1 LAKTAEQKVSGSQ
14 FLRGYVFLGSSL
26 LVALV
31 FIFTNRMVQKLDE
44 QANTLSGV
52 LAHFFAVAAIP
63 ASRDQSIAPIY
74 KEVLSKVNFPVVV
87 TDIDGRPYAWS
98 GIGISVDAVSAEETA
113 IMDPKNPPVGPLRDV
128 MEIVQRLDKKNPP
141 LPMILPGTNSVAG
154 YVHYGESAVVNEMK
168 WIPAIELAA
177 VFLFMGLGYMGFRS
191 IKVGEQ
197 RFIWVGMAKETAHQ
211 LGTPIS
217 SLLGWLEVV
226 KDRQKRVLGDETLVQ
241 IEKPLF
247 AQFVDEMESDVER
260 LQKVACR
267 FSSIGSMPKLQFQ
280 DFVPIVREGVEY
292 FRTRLPKLG
301 HQVQIAEK
309 YEPVPFLNVNA
320 ELMEWAVENVLRNAV
335 DAIEGK
341 SGRVEVEVRR
351 NPDEETVELLITD
364 NGRGMTPSEQKQA
377 FVPGFTTKKR
387 GWGLGLTLTRR
398 IVEETHGG
406 KIRIRSSEP
415 GKGTTIVI
423 SFPV

>member
-1 LAKTAEQKVSGSQ
+1 LAKTAEQKVSSTQ
-14 FLRGYVFLGSSL
+14 LLRGYVFLGSSL

-31 FIFTNRMVQKLDE
+31 FIFTNRMVHKLDE
-44 QANTLSGV
+44 QANTLSGI

-63 ASRDQSIAPIY
+63 ASQNQDIAPIY
-74 KEVLSKVNFPVVV
+74 KEVLAKVNFPVVV
-87 TDIDGRPYAWS
+87 TDLEGRPYAWA
-98 GIGISVDAVSAEETA
+98 GIGISVDAVSDAESA
-113 IMDPKNPPVGPLRDV
+113 QMDPKNPPPGPLR
-128 MEIVQRLDKKNPP
+128 EIVGIVERLDKKNPP
-141 LPMILPGTNSVAG
+141 LPLIPPGERRVVG
-154 YVHYGESAVVNEMK
+154 YVHYGESGIVNEMR
-168 WIPAIELAA
+168 WVPIIELAA

-197 RFIWVGMAKETAHQ
+197 RYIWVGMAKETAHQ

-226 KDRQKRVLGDETLVQ
+226 KDKQKKVPGNEAVVQ

-247 AQFVDEMESDVER
+247 GQFVEEMEGDVER

-280 DFVPIVREGVEY
+280 DVVPMVRGVAEY
-292 FRTRLPKLG
+292 FRKRLPKLG
-301 HQVQIAEK
+301 HQLQITEK
-309 YEPVPFLNVNA
+309 YESVPFLNINA

-335 DAIEGK
+335 DAVEGR
-341 SGRVEVEVRR
+341 SGAISIEVRR
-351 NPDEETVELLITD
+351 NPDEETVELVFTD

-387 GWGLGLTLTRR
+387 GWGLGLTLTQR

-415 GKGTTIVI
+415 GKGTVIVI

>member
-1 LAKTAEQKVSGSQ
+1 LATTTEQKVSSTQ
-14 FLRGYVFLGSSL
+14 LLRGYVFLGSSL

-31 FIFTNRMVQKLDE
+31 FIFTNRMVHKLDE
-44 QANTLSGV
+44 QASTLSGI

-63 ASRDQSIAPIY
+63 ASQDQGIAPIY
-74 KEVLSKVNFPVVV
+74 KEVLAKVNFPVVV
-87 TDIDGRPYAWS
+87 TDLEGRPYAWA
-98 GIGISVDAVSAEETA
+98 GIGISVDAVSAEESAMMNPT
-113 IMDPKNPPVGPLRDV
+113 DPPPGPLK
-128 MEIVQRLDKKNPP
+128 EIVQIVERLDKKNTP
-141 LPMILPGTNSVAG
+141 LPLVSPGEKRVVG
-154 YVHYGESAVVNEMK
+154 YVHYGESAIVNEMR
-168 WIPAIELAA
+168 WVPIIELAA

-197 RFIWVGMAKETAHQ
+197 RYIWVGMAKETAHQ

-226 KDRQKRVLGDETLVQ
+226 KDKEREVPGNETVVQ

-247 AQFVDEMESDVER
+247 GQFVDEMESDVER

-267 FSSIGSMPKLQFQ
+267 FSSIGSMPRLQFQ
-280 DFVPIVREGVEY
+280 DVVPIVREVVEY
-292 FRTRLPKLG
+292 FRKRLPKLG
-301 HQVQIAEK
+301 HQLQITEK
-309 YEPVPFLNVNA
+309 YESVPFLNINA

-341 SGRVEVEVRR
+341 SGTIGIEVRR
-351 NPDEETVELLITD
+351 NPDEETVEVILTD
-364 NGRGMTPSEQKQA
+364 SGRGMTPSEQKQA

-406 KIRIRSSEP
+406 KIRIKSSEP
-415 GKGTTIVI
+415 GKGTVLVI

>member
-1 LAKTAEQKVSGSQ
+1 MAKTPEQKVSSTQ
-14 FLRGYVFLGSSL
+14 LLRGYVFLGSSL

-31 FIFTNRMVQKLDE
+31 FIFTNRMVHKLDE
-44 QANTLSGV
+44 QANTLSGI

-63 ASRDQSIAPIY
+63 ASQNQDIAPIY
-74 KEVLSKVNFPVVV
+74 KEVLAKVNFPVVV
-87 TDIDGRPYAWS
+87 TDLDGRPYAWA
-98 GIGISVDAVSAEETA
+98 GIGISVDAVSDAESA
-113 IMDPKNPPVGPLRDV
+113 LMDPKDPPTGPLK
-128 MEIVQRLDKKNPP
+128 EIVGIVERLDKKNPP
-141 LPMILPGTNSVAG
+141 LPLIPPGEMRVVG
-154 YVHYGESAVVNEMK
+154 YVHYGESGIVNEMR
-168 WIPAIELAA
+168 WVPIIELAA
-177 VFLFMGLGYMGFRS
+177 VFLFMGLGYMGFKS

-197 RFIWVGMAKETAHQ
+197 RYIWVGMAKETAHQ

-226 KDRQKRVLGDETLVQ
+226 KDKQRKVPGNEAVVE

-247 AQFVDEMESDVER
+247 GQFVEEMEGDVER

-280 DFVPIVREGVEY
+280 DVVPLVRGVAEY
-292 FRTRLPKLG
+292 FRKRLPKLG
-301 HQVQIAEK
+301 RQLQITET
-309 YEPVPFLNVNA
+309 YESVPFLNINA

-335 DAIEGK
+335 DAAEGR
-341 SGRVEVEVRR
+341 SGVIGVEVRR
-351 NPDEETVELLITD
+351 NPDEETVELIVTD

-387 GWGLGLTLTRR
+387 GWGLGLTLTQR

-415 GKGTTIVI
+415 GKGTVIVI